1 MRLLFADILGAEDSG
16 ICLRLRKLR
25 LQEPLLLTVLISQL
39 TQPLGLSPAKLFQSS
54 IFVF

>member
-54 IFVF
+54 MFVF